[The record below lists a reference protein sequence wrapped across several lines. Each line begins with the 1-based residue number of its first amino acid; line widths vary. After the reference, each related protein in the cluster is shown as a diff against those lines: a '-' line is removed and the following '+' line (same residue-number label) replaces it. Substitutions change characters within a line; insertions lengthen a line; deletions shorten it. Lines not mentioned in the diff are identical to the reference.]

1 MKLFLISYMVLIN
14 LLALALMG
22 IDKWK
27 ARRGRWRI
35 SEKTLFLA
43 AIFGGSI
50 GSLAGMYLF
59 RHKTKHLR
67 FTIGIPVILVLQ
79 MVGLAFFFHCRH
91 SRIPAPSA
99 AVEQELELIRKL
111 DETAITSFVSY
122 ENMMRSPSGSPEA
135 GPETTE
141 AVKLFFQ
148 NFDFHLRSEEI
159 TDDTATVTVEIIN
172 IDTKALAKDLCRA
185 LTLRSLN
192 LPSGESVSL
201 SSDDYYA
208 LLRDTL
214 ESHDYELTA
223 TTAAFHLKLEN
234 RVWVIQADETLQDQ
248 LVGGFVSWI
257 QDPYLLTPQET
268 AQIYLDA
275 FSSLSAEE
283 WLEYLNTQDIF
294 STYSPSYSEEVDL
307 AYAEKLAEFFSG
319 TAGEG
324 EIRGDQALVPLTITT
339 LDMNSLLESYRERL
353 LGYARTSESIT
364 SSDTE
369 LADDTARH
377 LLDTF
382 REDASTVEI
391 PVTAALI
398 NDGHAWQLQITQEI
412 TDAFLG
418 NIDGAIENFQTA
430 S

>member
-1 MKLFLISYMVLIN
+1 MGQGERKDLYETFFNQLHGTYQSSGT
-14 LLALALMG
+14 ALMG

-79 MVGLAFFFHCRH
+79 MVGLAFFL
-91 SRIPAPSA
+91 SLPAQRIPAPSA

-111 DETAITSFVSY
+111 DETAITSYVSY

-214 ESHDYELTA
+214 ENHNYELTA

-248 LVGGFVSWI
+248 LVGRVLSPGF
-257 QDPYLLTPQET
+257 
-268 AQIYLDA
+268 
-275 FSSLSAEE
+275 
-283 WLEYLNTQDIF
+283 
-294 STYSPSYSEEVDL
+294 
-307 AYAEKLAEFFSG
+307 
-319 TAGEG
+319 
-324 EIRGDQALVPLTITT
+324 R
-339 LDMNSLLESYRERL
+339 
-353 LGYARTSESIT
+353 
-364 SSDTE
+364 
-369 LADDTARH
+369 
-377 LLDTF
+377 
-382 REDASTVEI
+382 I
-391 PVTAALI
+391 PI
-398 NDGHAWQLQITQEI
+398 C
-412 TDAFLG
+412 
-418 NIDGAIENFQTA
+418 
-430 S
+430 